1 MLDLTKETALD
12 KITDYKNYWRLS
24 DDEEKLLITLC
35 QALNLK
41 ELDGGSTY
49 LMHILLI

>member
-12 KITDYKNYWRLS
+12 KITDYQNYCRLS

-35 QALNLK
+35 LAFNPK
-41 ELDGGSTY
+41 DLDGGST
-49 LMHILLI
+49 I